1 MLEGINSRLDHREEQ
16 VSWKNGVVEIN
27 ETEQKKN
34 KKKWG
39 QFKRLVGHQASEHLS
54 FRSPRKRREKREWNV
69 FEDAIANNFP
79 DLGMDQE
86 EQRAPKKINPQKITP
101 RYIV

>member
-1 MLEGINSRLDHREEQ
+1 MLEEINSRLDHREEQ

-39 QFKRLVGHQASEHLS
+39 QFKRLVGHQASEHLR
-54 FRSPRKRREKREWNV
+54 FRSPRRREKGEWNV
-69 FEDAIANNFP
+69 FEDIIANNFP
-79 DLGMDQE
+79 DLGKDQE
-86 EQRAPKKINPQKITP
+86 EQRAPNKINPKNITP